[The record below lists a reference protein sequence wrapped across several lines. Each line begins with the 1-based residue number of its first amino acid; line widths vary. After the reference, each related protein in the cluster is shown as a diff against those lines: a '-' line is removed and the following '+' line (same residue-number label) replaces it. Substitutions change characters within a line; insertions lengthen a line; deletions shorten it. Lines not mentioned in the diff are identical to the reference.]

1 MNKRRSNWILVVMAF
16 VIATTTIAC
25 GTTAHIEKDET
36 INFNRYKTYSWVGEQ
51 EKPLKER
58 NSNHLVD
65 KQIKNAV
72 AKQLE
77 KAGWVETKT
86 RPDVVLDYNILVE
99 NAVREQSNP
108 VYSRPFTRYYYNP
121 ITRRVVGFYYP
132 SQMMGYENY
141 EIPYKEGTITLHMI
155 DSRTNKLVWQGWTS
169 DAVNSNNLT
178 SKEVNSSIK
187 AILKKFDPK
196 AEG

>member
-1 MNKRRSNWILVVMAF
+1 MNKHRSNWMLVVVAF
-16 VIATTTIAC
+16 VIAVTTIAC

-36 INFNRYKTYSWVGEQ
+36 VNFNRYKTYSWVSEQ

-77 KAGWVETKT
+77 RAGWVETKA

-99 NAVREQSNP
+99 NAVREQNNP

-121 ITRRVVGFYYP
+121 YTRRVVGFYYP
-132 SQMMGYENY
+132 SQMMGYESY

>member
-1 MNKRRSNWILVVMAF
+1 MNKHRSNLMLVVLAF
-16 VIATTTIAC
+16 VIAITTIAC
-25 GTTAHIEKDET
+25 GTAAHIEKDESV
-36 INFNRYKTYSWVGEQ
+36 NFNRYKTYSWVSDH
-51 EKPLKER
+51 EKSLKER
-58 NSNHLVD
+58 NSNHLTD
-65 KQIKNAV
+65 RNIKNAV

-77 KAGWVETKT
+77 KAGWVESKNN
-86 RPDVVLDYNILVE
+86 PDVILDYNIMVE
-99 NAVREQSNP
+99 NAVREQNNP

-121 ITRRVVGFYYP
+121 LSRRIVGFYYP

-155 DSRTNKLVWQGWTS
+155 DARSNKLVWQGWTS
-169 DAVNSNNLT
+169 DAVNSANLT

-187 AILKKFDPK
+187 SILKKFDPK